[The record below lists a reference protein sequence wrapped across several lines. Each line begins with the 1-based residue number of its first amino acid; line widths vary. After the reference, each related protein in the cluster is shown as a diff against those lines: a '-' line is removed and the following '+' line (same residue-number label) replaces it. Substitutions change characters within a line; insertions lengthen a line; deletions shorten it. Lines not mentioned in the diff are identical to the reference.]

1 MRLFTRS
8 YIALLAANFLLF
20 FGFWLL
26 IPILPFYLRENYHCP
41 EAVLGAALSCYPV
54 SELCVR
60 PLSGYI
66 MDSFPREPI
75 YSFCDVLCVSMFLGY
90 VLAGGLTMFIILR
103 TLHGAAFGGVTV
115 GGNTLV
121 VDVMPA
127 ARRGEGLGY

>member
-41 EAVLGAALSCYPV
+41 EAVLGAVLSCYTV

-60 PLSGYI
+60 PFSGYI
-66 MDSFPREPI
+66 MD
-75 YSFCDVLCVSMFLGY
+75 
-90 VLAGGLTMFIILR
+90 
-103 TLHGAAFGGVTV
+103 
-115 GGNTLV
+115 
-121 VDVMPA
+121 
-127 ARRGEGLGY
+127 